1 VTDPVLISHALRG
14 VRLRCRYG
22 WHKMRL
28 MTRHKIVGGEHD
40 GVYRTVTRCQ
50 KCGLVRHEEGRV

>member
-1 VTDPVLISHALRG
+1 VTVDRVLASHALRG

-28 MTRHKIVGGEHD
+28 MTRSKVD
-40 GVYRTVTRCQ
+40 GQYRTVTRCQ
-50 KCGLVRHEEGRV
+50 KCGLVRHETGRV